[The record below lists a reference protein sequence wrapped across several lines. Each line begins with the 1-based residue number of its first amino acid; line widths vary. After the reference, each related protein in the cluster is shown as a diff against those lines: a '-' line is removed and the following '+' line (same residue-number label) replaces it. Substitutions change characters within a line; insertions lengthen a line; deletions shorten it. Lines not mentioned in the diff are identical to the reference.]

1 MRAVHTFKK
10 DKANMENYFPSP
22 LFQFRAASVL
32 RARPAARPQGGT
44 QPWAGQ
50 DAAASLGDTRSLR
63 RGPLDSDSPAGSP
76 LGRGRKPEHPERLC
90 RCWEKAQT
98 PHRQVH
104 QVGINFFFFFFLPFQ
119 HYPVTTSKE
128 TLLFQDLL
136 HGVWSGVPYLPLN
149 ILKLVSLLT
158 FISKAQFLIWEI
170 VIVLVPTP

>member
-76 LGRGRKPEHPERLC
+76 LGRGGKPEHPERLC
-90 RCWEKAQT
+90 RYWEKAQT

-104 QVGINFFFFFFLPFQ
+104 QVGINFFFFFFCFAF
-119 HYPVTTSKE
+119 S
-128 TLLFQDLL
+128 TLSRNNIEGNTVIPGPAARSLE
-136 HGVWSGVPYLPLN
+136 WSPL
-149 ILKLVSLLT
+149 SAT
-158 FISKAQFLIWEI
+158 
-170 VIVLVPTP
+170 